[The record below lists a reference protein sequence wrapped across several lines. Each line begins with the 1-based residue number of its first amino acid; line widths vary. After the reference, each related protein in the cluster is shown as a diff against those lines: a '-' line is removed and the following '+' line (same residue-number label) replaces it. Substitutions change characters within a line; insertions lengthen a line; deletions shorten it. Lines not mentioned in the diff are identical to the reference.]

1 MPSPDLPPWVETFR
15 PYLHLLGAG
24 QLAPALAAKV
34 DLSGVVQQTLAEC
47 AADPLPA
54 DEAAARGRVRTA
66 FLNNLRD
73 AVRFWTAD
81 RRDARREVGQG
92 AAAGIDP
99 LATLAGLTT
108 PSQHLARAELLDHLA
123 AAVGALP
130 EDQRTAVLL
139 HHLLELPVS
148 ETAAAMG
155 KSVPAVAGLLRR
167 GLERLRQVLIE
178 SSPVG

>member
-1 MPSPDLPPWVETFR
+1 MEAFR

-47 AADPLPA
+47 AADPPPA
-54 DEAAARGRVRTA
+54 DEAAARRRVRAA

-73 AVRFWTAD
+73 AVRFWTAS

-92 AAAGIDP
+92 AGPAADP
-99 LATLAGLTT
+99 LAALAGRIT
-108 PSQHLARAELLDHLA
+108 PSQLLARQEVLDALT
-123 AAVGALP
+123 AAVGELP
-130 EDQRTAVLL
+130 ADQRTAVLL

-148 ETAAAMG
+148 DTAAAMG
-155 KSVPAVAGLLRR
+155 KTLPAVAGLLRR
-167 GLERLRQVLIE
+167 GLERLREVLAA
-178 SSPVG
+178 SSAP